1 MDIQKNILGG
11 SFTFKID
18 DVWDKT
24 EAAKLPARTL
34 AYIGD
39 SVYDLGLRLHH
50 VKIGIDEAGHLHD
63 SIVELVNSSA
73 QAKIFNIIFEELQD
87 EEKEM
92 VKTWRNAKI
101 PGRYGSGTRGEYARA
116 TAFEAWVGFLFV
128 TGQNERLKD
137 IFEKSVNYKN
147 EKTR

>member
-1 MDIQKNILGG
+1 MNIQKEIIGG
-11 SFTFKID
+11 SYTFQID
-18 DVWDKT
+18 ENWNEA

-50 VKIGIDEAGHLHD
+50 VKMRMDEAGHLHD
-63 SIVELVNSSA
+63 SIVCLVNSSY
-73 QAKIFNIIFEELQD
+73 QAKIFNIIFEKLNE
-87 EEKEM
+87 EEKEL

-116 TAFEAWVGFLFV
+116 TAFEAWIGYLFV
-128 TGQNERLKD
+128 TKQNDRLKD
-137 IFEKSVNYKN
+137 IFELALAEAKKD
-147 EKTR
+147 

>member
-1 MDIQKNILGG
+1 MDIQKEIIGG
-11 SFTFKID
+11 SFTFHID
-18 DVWDKT
+18 EVWNKN

-73 QAKIFNIIFEELQD
+73 QAKVFNIIFENLAD
-87 EEKEM
+87 EEKEL

-128 TGQNERLKD
+128 TGQSSRLAE
-137 IFEKSVNYKN
+137 IFELAL
-147 EKTR
+147 KTLDDKK

>member
-1 MDIQKNILGG
+1 MDIQKEIIGG
-11 SFTFKID
+11 SFTFQID
-18 DVWDKT
+18 EVWNKN

-73 QAKIFNIIFEELQD
+73 QAKVFNIIFENLAD
-87 EEKEM
+87 EEKEL

-128 TGQNERLKD
+128 TGQSGRLAE
-137 IFEKSVNYKN
+137 IFELAL
-147 EKTR
+147 KTLNDKK

>member
-1 MDIQKNILGG
+1 MDIQKEIIGG
-11 SFTFKID
+11 SFTFQID
-18 DVWDKT
+18 EVWNKN

-73 QAKIFNIIFEELQD
+73 QAKVFNIVFENLAD
-87 EEKEM
+87 EEKEL

-128 TGQNERLKD
+128 TGQSSRLAE
-137 IFEKSVNYKN
+137 IFELAL
-147 EKTR
+147 KTLNDKK

>member
-1 MDIQKNILGG
+1 MDIQKEIIGG
-11 SFTFKID
+11 SFTFHID
-18 DVWDKT
+18 EVWNKN

-73 QAKIFNIIFEELQD
+73 QAKVFNIIFENLAD
-87 EEKEM
+87 EEKEL

-128 TGQNERLKD
+128 TGQSSRLAE
-137 IFEKSVNYKN
+137 IFELAL
-147 EKTR
+147 KTLNDKK

>member
-1 MDIQKNILGG
+1 MDIQKEIIGG
-11 SFTFKID
+11 SFTFHID
-18 DVWDKT
+18 EVWNKN

-39 SVYDLGLRLHH
+39 SVYELGLRLLH

-73 QAKIFNIIFEELQD
+73 QAKVFNIVFENLAD
-87 EEKEM
+87 EEKEL

-128 TGQNERLKD
+128 TGQSSRLAE
-137 IFEKSVNYKN
+137 IFELAL
-147 EKTR
+147 KTLNDKK

>member
-1 MDIQKNILGG
+1 MDIQKEIIGG
-11 SFTFKID
+11 SFTFQID
-18 DVWDKT
+18 EVWNKN

-73 QAKIFNIIFEELQD
+73 QAKVFNIIFENLAD
-87 EEKEM
+87 EEKEL

-128 TGQNERLKD
+128 TGQSSRLAE
-137 IFEKSVNYKN
+137 IFELAL
-147 EKTR
+147 KTLNDKR

>member
-1 MDIQKNILGG
+1 MDIQKEIIGG
-11 SFTFKID
+11 SFTFQID
-18 DVWDKT
+18 EVWNKN

-73 QAKIFNIIFEELQD
+73 QAKVFNIIFENLAD
-87 EEKEM
+87 EEKEL

-128 TGQNERLKD
+128 TGQSSRLAE
-137 IFEKSVNYKN
+137 IFELAL
-147 EKTR
+147 KTLNDKK